1 MSETGL
7 GRRIVEARQTKGMSQ
22 AAVARNLGVKT
33 STLAAW
39 EHNRSE
45 PRSNRLV
52 TLAGIL
58 GVSPLWLL
66 EGDNTLAS
74 GGAPLPADRYGVLRQ
89 RLEQVQRLQDEM
101 VTALSALRQELD
113 SMSH

>member
-1 MSETGL
+1 MGETGI
-7 GRRIVEARQTKGMSQ
+7 GQRIVEARQAKGMSQ

-52 TLAGIL
+52 MLAGIL

-66 EGDNTLAS
+66 EGENTPAS
-74 GGAPLPADRYGVLRQ
+74 GGAPLAADRYGVLRQ
-89 RLEQVQRLQDEM
+89 RLEHVQRLQDE
-101 VTALSALRQELD
+101 VATALSALRQELD
-113 SMSH
+113 DMSR